1 MKTIKVTI
9 VMKIDEFCSG
19 DFVLDHVRDFLE
31 PGEQVLGFQ
40 IEDIQSLEDVKEL
53 LFKD

>member
-19 DFVLDHVRDFLE
+19 EFVLDHVRDFLE

-40 IEDIQSLEDVKEL
+40 IDDIKSLDDVKEL
-53 LFKD
+53 LVKD

>member
-1 MKTIKVTI
+1 MKTVKVTM
-9 VMKIDEFCSG
+9 VMKIHEFCNG
-19 DFVLDHVRDFLE
+19 HFVLDHVRDCLE
-31 PGEQVLGFQ
+31 PGEDVLGFQ

>member
-19 DFVLDHVRDFLE
+19 EFVLDSVRDSLE
-31 PGEQVLGFQ
+31 PGEDVLGFQ
-40 IEDIQSLEDVKEL
+40 VTDVQNLEDVKEL
-53 LFKD
+53 LFEE